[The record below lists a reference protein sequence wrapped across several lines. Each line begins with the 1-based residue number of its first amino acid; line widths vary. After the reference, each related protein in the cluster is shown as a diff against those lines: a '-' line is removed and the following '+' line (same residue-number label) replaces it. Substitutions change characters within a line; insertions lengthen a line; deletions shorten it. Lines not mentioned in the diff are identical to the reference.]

1 MIVGVEGEQADDLI
15 TTTKAQ
21 QVVPTVLA
29 KLSPNATLNEEKN
42 VLSKCLDQVEI
53 NLLQQTTILLRG

>member
-29 KLSPNATLNEEKN
+29 KLSPNATLNEEK
-42 VLSKCLDQVEI
+42 KCALKRFK
-53 NLLQQTTILLRG
+53 L